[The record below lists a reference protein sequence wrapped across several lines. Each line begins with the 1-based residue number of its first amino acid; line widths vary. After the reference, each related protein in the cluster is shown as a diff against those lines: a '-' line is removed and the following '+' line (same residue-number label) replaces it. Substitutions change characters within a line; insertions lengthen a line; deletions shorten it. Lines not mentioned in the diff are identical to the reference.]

1 MQASENSVIVE
12 GYLLFTQDGEEVY
25 YHNNEDSVLLEF
37 YVDDSD
43 MLSASGSCE
52 SVQEFVL
59 YCSDDEVK
67 GCDLAAASL
76 TELSVKREESTCDPC
91 EETLKTLELQ
101 VQEEVISFEN
111 VSFDFIDTFKNVAN
125 NYDNYVQS
133 SIKSTLA
140 FKDLDFERE
149 VSRRLVQLPPTNKK
163 HTLVIDLDETLIH
176 ANFETEFN
184 PTSHSCETAITSFY
198 DSDILSDVR
207 VNVFK
212 RPGVVQFLEK
222 MSKDFQL
229 VLFTAS
235 VQDYADAVIS
245 VIDPENK
252 FFDLRLYRENCIKI
266 GRAYIKD
273 LRIFK
278 GRDLENII
286 ILDNSLYSF
295 ANQLS
300 NGILINSFYDD
311 PRDAELANIGSYLT
325 DYLAK
330 ANDVTFVNDQ
340 VFGFKSLYEEERR
353 IVNALR

>member
-12 GYLLFTQDGEEVY
+12 GILLFTQDGEEVY

-43 MLSASGSCE
+43 LLSASGSCE

-59 YCSDDEVK
+59 YCSDDEK
-67 GCDLAAASL
+67 GCGLAATSL

-101 VQEEVISFEN
+101 VQEEIICFEN
-111 VSFDFIDTFKNVAN
+111 VSFDFVDSFRNIAN
-125 NYDNYVQS
+125 NYDNYVKC

-149 VSRRLVQLPPTNKK
+149 IARRSVELPPTRKK
-163 HTLVIDLDETLIH
+163 HTLIIDLDETLIH

-184 PTSHSCETAITSFY
+184 PSSVSCESVTTSFY
-198 DSDILSDVR
+198 DLDIASDVK

-212 RPGVVQFLEK
+212 RPGVIQFLEK
-222 MSKDFQL
+222 MSEDFQL

-235 VQDYADAVIS
+235 VKDYADAVIS

-252 FFDLRLYRENCIKI
+252 LFDLRLYRESCIKI

-278 GRDLENII
+278 GRDMENII

-300 NGILINSFYDD
+300 NGILINSFYSDSKD
-311 PRDAELANIGSYLT
+311 SELANIGSYMT
-325 DYLAK
+325 NYLAK
-330 ANDVTFVNDQ
+330 ANDVMFVNDQ
-340 VFGFKSLYEEERR
+340 VFGFKSLYKELKNEE
-353 IVNALR
+353 L